1 MQLGGDDYGKVVKA
15 IKGDVLSLVRAFVPL
30 CCGGR
35 GVGRA
40 TKLRSVDRR
49 SALRRKGAGCFDQQI
64 STSRRKRYEYLI
76 GAPSCRFMFHK
87 ASLIIRGDSRVLQE
101 FLTVLPALQEGKQRL
116 AKVSLYSF

>member
-1 MQLGGDDYGKVVKA
+1 MQLGGDDYGRVVKA

-49 SALRRKGAGCFDQQI
+49 SVLRRKGLAA
-64 STSRRKRYEYLI
+64 STNR
-76 GAPSCRFMFHK
+76 
-87 ASLIIRGDSRVLQE
+87 SLQAAERDMNI
-101 FLTVLPALQEGKQRL
+101 
-116 AKVSLYSF
+116 